1 MSLNTPIE
9 LTPITPSLKQN
20 WTDLNKD
27 GRRMDQIIR
36 LCMTQIR
43 KEDNPHE
50 IKLSYMDR
58 LFKATGTK
66 HKLAMD
72 VLGVKKILDEARK

>member
-1 MSLNTPIE
+1 MSLNTPQEI
-9 LTPITPSLKQN
+9 TPIPPTLKQN

-36 LCMTQIR
+36 LCMTQIKK
-43 KEDNPHE
+43 KENDHD
-50 IKLSYMDR
+50 IILSYMDR
-58 LFKATGTK
+58 LFRATGTK
-66 HKLAMD
+66 HKLALD